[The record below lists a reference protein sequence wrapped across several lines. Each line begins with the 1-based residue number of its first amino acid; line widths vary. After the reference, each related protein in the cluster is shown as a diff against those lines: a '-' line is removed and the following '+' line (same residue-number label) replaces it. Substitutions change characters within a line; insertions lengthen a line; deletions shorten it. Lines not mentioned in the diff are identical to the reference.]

1 MGKFKFLGGNI
12 MSDKLDKILDK
23 VKKLLSLAGN
33 NPSEEEAIAA
43 SLKAQELIAK
53 YNLDL
58 TDTEKEEQEI
68 AQAEYK
74 TGVDKSWKY
83 GLANVVANNFRVCSY
98 WVDRRKVVFYGYKQD
113 ITVAVMTYEY
123 LFKTGE
129 RGARAACRKAVKD
142 YGTETGVYYSYT
154 RGFTAGVKSAL
165 EVQSTALMV
174 VTPKEVKVSY
184 EQYSVSR
191 GMTQVGSFRN
201 GSENGVS
208 KSVYYEGFKDGKAA
222 GNSRSLD
229 GTRNIEKR

>member
-1 MGKFKFLGGNI
+1 
-12 MSDKLDKILDK
+12 MSEKETLEKMLDK

-58 TDTEKEEQEI
+58 TDVEKETLEI
-68 AQAEYK
+68 SQAEYK

-83 GLANVVANNFRVCSY
+83 GLAQAVANNFRVLNY
-98 WVDRRKVVFYGYKQD
+98 WVDKRKVVFYGYKQD
-113 ITVAVMTYEY
+113 VTVAVSVFEY
-123 LFKTGE
+123 LFKFGE
-129 RGARAACRKAVKD
+129 RGARKACRVAYKE

-174 VTPKEVKVSY
+174 VTPKEVKESY
-184 EQYSVSR
+184 ETYAQDNGFKTLGGY
-191 GMTQVGSFRN
+191 RN
-201 GSENGVS
+201 GSENGVNR
-208 KSVYYEGFKDGKAA
+208 KAYNDGFNDGKTA

-229 GTRNIEKR
+229 GTRNIDKK

>member
-1 MGKFKFLGGNI
+1 
-12 MSDKLDKILDK
+12 MSEKETLEKMLDK

-58 TDTEKEEQEI
+58 TDVEKETLEI
-68 AQAEYK
+68 SQAEYK

-83 GLANVVANNFRVCSY
+83 GLAQAVANNFRVLNY
-98 WVDRRKVVFYGYKQD
+98 WVDKRKVVFYGYKQD
-113 ITVAVMTYEY
+113 ATVAVSVFEY
-123 LFKTGE
+123 LFKFGE
-129 RGARAACRKAVKD
+129 RGARKACRVAYKE

-174 VTPKEVKVSY
+174 VTPKEVKESY
-184 EQYSVSR
+184 ETYAQDNGFKTLGGY
-191 GMTQVGSFRN
+191 RN

-208 KSVYYEGFKDGKAA
+208 RKAYNDGFNDGKTA

-229 GTRNIEKR
+229 GTRNIDKK

>member
-1 MGKFKFLGGNI
+1 
-12 MSDKLDKILDK
+12 MSKENKEEKETLEKMLEK

-58 TDTEKEEQEI
+58 SDLDKEKLEI
-68 AQAEYK
+68 AQEEYT

-83 GLANVVANNFRVCSY
+83 GLAQAVANNFRVMNY
-98 WVDRRKVVFYGYKQD
+98 WIGNRKVVFYGYKQD
-113 ITVAVMTYEY
+113 AAVAVSVFEY

-129 RGARAACRKAVKD
+129 RGARKACREHYKK
-142 YGTETGVYYSYT
+142 YGTETGVYFSYT

-174 VTPKEVKVSY
+174 VTPQEVKDSY
-184 EQYSVSR
+184 EQYSVDN
-191 GMTQVGSFRN
+191 GFKTLGKFRN
-201 GSENGVS
+201 GSEKGVS
-208 KSVYYEGFKDGKAA
+208 HKIYNDGFNDGKTA
-222 GNSRSLD
+222 GSSRNLD
-229 GTRNIEKR
+229 KK

>member
-1 MGKFKFLGGNI
+1 
-12 MSDKLDKILDK
+12 MSENKETLEKMLEK

-58 TDTEKEEQEI
+58 SDLDKEKLEISQEE
-68 AQAEYK
+68 YT

-83 GLANVVANNFRVCSY
+83 GLAQAVADNFRVMNY
-98 WVDRRKVVFYGYKQD
+98 WVGKRKVVFYGYKQD
-113 ITVAVMTYEY
+113 AMVAVSVFEY

-129 RGARAACRKAVKD
+129 RGARAACRKSYKE

-174 VTPKEVKVSY
+174 VTPQEVKESY
-184 EQYSVSR
+184 ENYSAEN
-191 GMTQVGSFRN
+191 GFKTLGGFRN

-208 KSVYYEGFKDGKAA
+208 RKAYNEGFNDGRTA
-222 GNSRSLD
+222 GSSRSLD
-229 GTRNIEKR
+229 GTRNIEKHK

>member
-1 MGKFKFLGGNI
+1 
-12 MSDKLDKILDK
+12 MSEKLDKILDK

-58 TDTEKEEQEI
+58 TDIEKEEQEI
-68 AQAEYK
+68 SQARFT

-83 GLANVVANNFRVCSY
+83 GLANVIANNFRVCSY
-98 WVDRRKVVFYGYKQD
+98 WLARRQVVFYGYKPD
-113 ITVAVMTYEY
+113 VTVAIMTYEY

-129 RGARAACRKAVKD
+129 RSARAACRRAKKD

-154 RGFTAGVKSAL
+154 RGFIDGVKSAL

-174 VTPKEVKVSY
+174 VTPKEVKESY
-184 EQYSVSR
+184 EQYITNE
-191 GMTQVGSFRN
+191 GMTKIRSYRD
-201 GSENGVS
+201 GSENGMR
-208 KSVYYEGFKDGKAA
+208 KSIYKDGFRDGRVA
-222 GNSRSLD
+222 GNSRSLE
-229 GTRNIEKR
+229 GTRNE

>member
-1 MGKFKFLGGNI
+1 
-12 MSDKLDKILDK
+12 MSEKETLEKMLDK

-58 TDTEKEEQEI
+58 TDVEKETLEI
-68 AQAEYK
+68 SQAEYK

-83 GLANVVANNFRVCSY
+83 GLAQAVANNFRVLNY
-98 WVDRRKVVFYGYKQD
+98 WVDKRKVVFYGYKQD
-113 ITVAVMTYEY
+113 VTVAVSVFEY
-123 LFKTGE
+123 LFKFGE
-129 RGARAACRKAVKD
+129 RGARKACRVAYKE

-174 VTPKEVKVSY
+174 VTPKEVKESY
-184 EQYSVSR
+184 ETYAQDNGFKTLGGY
-191 GMTQVGSFRN
+191 RN

-208 KSVYYEGFKDGKAA
+208 RKAYNDGFNDGKTA

-229 GTRNIEKR
+229 GTRNIDKK